1 MIVIG
6 IDLSLNCTGLCI
18 FNGIENV
25 YYMLP
30 TKMTKKMKEFK
41 HKYINIIQVDK
52 ILSDKNASYREK
64 EKNKTIN
71 IRNIC
76 ASIEDVIIKYK
87 PSKIIIEGIA
97 YNATGTVADLSGL
110 NYCVRM
116 IAIKYNIDLEII
128 SPTSVK
134 QFAVGNGRAEKDVII
149 DAWKRVDNNINDIEK
164 GIKIDDLSDAYF
176 IAHYGTQGAP
186 TLL

>member
-1 MIVIG
+1 M
-6 IDLSLNCTGLCI
+6 
-18 FNGIENV
+18 
-25 YYMLP
+25 
-30 TKMTKKMKEFK
+30 
-41 HKYINIIQVDK
+41 
-52 ILSDKNASYREK
+52 
-64 EKNKTIN
+64 
-71 IRNIC
+71 
-76 ASIEDVIIKYK
+76 
-87 PSKIIIEGIA
+87 A
-97 YNATGTVADLSGL
+97 YNAAGAVADLSGL

-164 GIKIDDLSDAYF
+164 GIKIDDLADSYF